1 MRREEHRPSH
11 LSQGAFALLLKAC
24 FFHMWT
30 ALLRTHLPP
39 LFTNRLIASPHTLN
53 PDAGNP
59 YHSGHLLTR
68 RTHPSGACSLS
79 RTGPV
84 IPPLGLNDNTDN
96 TFVYLWGC
104 ACVFAGVY
112 LCMGV
117 QRSEGDIFLCQLP
130 ECSLDSRLSL
140 ILEFSILGLGW

>member
-104 ACVFAGVY
+104 AGGWGWLCPVSSECITHYVTWCVTGTQETRKRLGKGTSV
-112 LCMGV
+112 MGH
-117 QRSEGDIFLCQLP
+117 GT
-130 ECSLDSRLSL
+130 
-140 ILEFSILGLGW
+140 